1 MVQMVKNLPAVKETL
16 DPEDPL
22 EKGMSI
28 HSSSLAWGIPCTEEA
43 GGLQSLGCKEL
54 DTTFTFSTV
63 TRIMK
68 IMITPGWTHGKPLL
82 SKHPLN
88 KYYLSVEEQ

>member
-1 MVQMVKNLPAVKETL
+1 M
-16 DPEDPL
+16 
-22 EKGMSI
+22 
-28 HSSSLAWGIPCTEEA
+28 
-43 GGLQSLGCKEL
+43 GCKEL